1 MLLVLIFL
9 GILILISMCVLLII
23 YSTVTIKIKNLVLE
37 NKKEISQKA
46 KLQISLYLLGKLKI
60 ITFNVPIKKL
70 TNILINKE
78 KPKTINKIEKQKLKN
93 ILKILKKT
101 KIIIEQLNLKIYI
114 GTEDAI
120 LTSYATAGIASI
132 LGIAYNIFVPQEKR
146 DNCTYFVNPIYQDKN
161 MYYISLESTIKIN
174 MKDVL

>member
-23 YSTVTIKIKNLVLE
+23 YSTLTIKIKNLVLE

-46 KLQISLYLLGKLKI
+46 KLQISLYLLGKIKI
-60 ITFNVPIKKL
+60 ITFSVQIKKL

-78 KPKTINKIEKQKLKN
+78 KPKTINKIEKQKLKY
-93 ILKILKKT
+93 ILKILKKA

-146 DNCTYFVNPIYQDKN
+146 DNCTYFVNPIYQDTN
-161 MYYISLESTIKIN
+161 MYYISLEGTIKIN
-174 MKDVL
+174 MKEVL